1 MSEND
6 FEYIE
11 CPPGMEQGPAIENTA
26 PYCVPADEANLG
38 EPIIVLPGFPDNND
52 NGIDDR
58 LEFEVPVE
66 VTPVPVAPYT
76 PRELAATGSDAGVVV
91 GLLLIVGLLLAAGFT
106 LWKLRK

>member
-1 MSEND
+1 MSDDD

-26 PYCVPADEANLG
+26 PYCVPADEANPG
-38 EPIIVLPGFPDNND
+38 DPIVVLPGFPDNND

-66 VTPVPVAPYT
+66 VTPVPVAPYV
-76 PRELAATGSDAGVVV
+76 PRELAATGSDVWILNGLTLVV
-91 GLLLIVGLLLAAGFT
+91 LLLLAAGFT
-106 LWKLRK
+106 LWKMRK

>member
-1 MSEND
+1 MSDND

-26 PYCVPADEANLG
+26 PYCVPADEASPG
-38 EPIIVLPGFPDNND
+38 EPIVVLPGFPDNND

-58 LEFEVPVE
+58 LEIEVPVE
-66 VTPVPVAPYT
+66 VVPVPVAPYA
-76 PRELAATGSDAGVVV
+76 PRELAETGSDVWILNSIMLVV
-91 GLLLIVGLLLAAGFT
+91 LLLLGAGFT